1 MPNCLYS
8 SLQCHFWIIILEE
21 SQSSFSNASRAVRSA
36 RNIHNSDVSMAQ
48 NWQADIEQM
57 CNDTRDTVSSV
68 SCSSSILLPCSES
81 RAALSITGYQ
91 MGTLC
96 AAGNASSSSSESTEP
111 KSELCVSSS
120 YASLQSVHYSRL
132 ADDRKSGDYIRI
144 LSPVTSQSRNS
155 LTLMLPSGQS
165 EGLMGFQLSTSV
177 PGFVR
182 QEKDSGFV
190 VCLLIKR
197 NK

>member
-1 MPNCLYS
+1 M
-8 SLQCHFWIIILEE
+8 IILEE
-21 SQSSFSNASRAVRSA
+21 SQSSFSHVSRAVQSVRTLQ
-36 RNIHNSDVSMAQ
+36 NSDALIAQ
-48 NWQADIEQM
+48 NWQADVDQM
-57 CNDTRDTVSSV
+57 CNDTRDTASSV

-111 KSELCVSSS
+111 KPEPYVSSS
-120 YASLQSVHYSRL
+120 YASLQSVHSSRL

-155 LTLMLPSGQS
+155 LTLMLPNRQS

-177 PGFVR
+177 QGFIR
-182 QEKDSGFV
+182 QEKDSRFV
-190 VCLLIKR
+190 FRLLIKL